1 MLITTWI
8 ITGILAAFNLL
19 AGAGKA
25 SLPWPKLQE
34 KMPWTESTGKFPA
47 YLAAWAEII
56 GALGAILPLVLA
68 HTLIGWGP
76 VLWVSVAA
84 VIGLILIQ
92 FLAIAVHLKRGEAKV
107 LPVNVVLIIL
117 GIASAILIV
126 ATR

>member
-8 ITGILAAFNLL
+8 ITGLLAAFNLL

-25 SLPWPKLQE
+25 AMSWPKLQE

-56 GALGAILPLVLA
+56 GALGAILPLILA
-68 HTLIGWGP
+68 HTLTGWGP
-76 VLWVSVAA
+76 ALWVSVAA
-84 VIGLILIQ
+84 VIGLTLIQ
-92 FLAIAVHLKRGEAKV
+92 FLAIAVHLKRGEAKA
-107 LPVNVVLIIL
+107 LPVNVILIAL
-117 GIASAILIV
+117 GIASTILII